1 VNILK
6 NNLKARYNEVKI
18 VENIKKTRVKVL
30 ENKE

>member
-1 VNILK
+1 MNILK
-6 NNLKARYNEVKI
+6 NNLKTRYNEVKT